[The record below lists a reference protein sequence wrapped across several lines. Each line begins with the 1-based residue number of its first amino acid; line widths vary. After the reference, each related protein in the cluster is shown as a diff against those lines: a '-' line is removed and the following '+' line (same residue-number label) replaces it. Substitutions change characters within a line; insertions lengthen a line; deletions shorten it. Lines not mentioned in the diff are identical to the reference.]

1 MKRII
6 NGGQE
11 PQTWAES
18 IQAYER
24 GKTYLPWN
32 PADVPPPTYVK
43 QFDVS
48 RKDREMDPVLMRHRN
63 PDIEAKR
70 KIREEERLRTALN
83 NAKSR
88 QLRVEQNYDIVT
100 HSTFLSGKQA
110 SELAPRPSR
119 HPDTRTSYDIL
130 NHVPKEKAH
139 SVALIYPD
147 GEGPEV
153 LPQKVVTVEGGK
165 KPHSHLRRDVD
176 VLSNRRVHFPA
187 FLEKH
192 EERMVEEKRFLR
204 ETAEE
209 KYRRTHDYN
218 IIAGAF
224 YDQDKER
231 KFVNSRDKLLTMQG
245 RAQQYRLPPSIRY
258 GEGNGYNIINQQP
271 KKTVVDMTSA
281 SVQDRGLSKRTRGR
295 ETYED
300 NIRQHERAAA
310 ASEQRTLNR
319 PSHMRHVEVLRTGH
333 NVISNRDF
341 AGREGKPPPQP
352 RAKPPMPVWDRLK
365 GKHGIPEAAAF
376 GSRPT
381 AENND
386 GGQRHGDVTGLG
398 QADSRDAGSSS
409 LCGGQ
414 SPASPGGA
422 RGNDPPS
429 SRREASPPLRERTG
443 DSGGRIHDHGGG
455 GEKNRG
461 VGGRPSVEAA
471 MPSTKPAVPPLNL
484 SRS

>member
-1 MKRII
+1 MLC
-6 NGGQE
+6 
-11 PQTWAES
+11 P
-18 IQAYER
+18 AYER
-24 GKTYLPWN
+24 GKTHLPWN

-48 RKDREMDPVLMRHRN
+48 RKSREMDPVLMRHR
-63 PDIEAKR
+63 
-70 KIREEERLRTALN
+70 
-83 NAKSR
+83 
-88 QLRVEQNYDIVT
+88 
-100 HSTFLSGKQA
+100 
-110 SELAPRPSR
+110 
-119 HPDTRTSYDIL
+119 
-130 NHVPKEKAH
+130 
-139 SVALIYPD
+139 
-147 GEGPEV
+147 
-153 LPQKVVTVEGGK
+153 
-165 KPHSHLRRDVD
+165 
-176 VLSNRRVHFPA
+176 

-192 EERMVEEKRFLR
+192 EERMTEEKRFLR
-204 ETAEE
+204 ERAEE

-218 IIAGAF
+218 IIAGAY

-295 ETYED
+295 QTYED

-333 NVISNRDF
+333 NVISNQDF

-365 GKHGIPEAAAF
+365 GKHEMPEAAAI
-376 GSRPT
+376 GSMPT
-381 AENND
+381 AETND
-386 GGQRHGDVTGLG
+386 GGQQHGDVTGLG
-398 QADSRDAGSSS
+398 QTNSRDAGGSSGR
-409 LCGGQ
+409 CGGQ
-414 SPASPGGA
+414 VPASPGGA
-422 RGNDPPS
+422 RGTEQPGT
-429 SRREASPPLRERTG
+429 RREAPPPLREGSSNT
-443 DSGGRIHDHGGG
+443 GGRIDDHGG
-455 GEKNRG
+455 ETNRG
-461 VGGRPSVEAA
+461 IGGRPSAEAA

>member
-1 MKRII
+1 
-6 NGGQE
+6 
-11 PQTWAES
+11 
-18 IQAYER
+18 ER
-24 GKTYLPWN
+24 GKTHLPWN

-48 RKDREMDPVLMRHRN
+48 RKSREMDPVLMRHRN
-63 PDIEAKR
+63 PDVEAKR
-70 KIREEERLRTALN
+70 KMREEERLRTALN

-100 HSTFLSGKQA
+100 HSTFLSAKEANFNTANPLLHLHIYQGPT
-110 SELAPRPSR
+110 PRPSR

-139 SVALIYPD
+139 SVALIYPN

-153 LPQKVVTVEGGK
+153 LPQKVVMVEGGK

-176 VLSNRRVHFPA
+176 VLSNR

-192 EERMVEEKRFLR
+192 EERMTEEKRFLR
-204 ETAEE
+204 ERAEE

-218 IIAGAF
+218 IIAGAY

-245 RAQQYRLPPSIRY
+245 RAQQYRLPPSVRY
-258 GEGNGYNIINQQP
+258 GEGNGYNIINQQQP

-295 ETYED
+295 QTYED

-319 PSHMRHVEVLRTGH
+319 PSHMRHVELLRTGH
-333 NVISNRDF
+333 NVVSNQDF

-352 RAKPPMPVWDRLK
+352 RAKPPKPVWDRLK
-365 GKHGIPEAAAF
+365 GKHGMPEAAAF

-381 AENND
+381 AETND
-386 GGQRHGDVTGLG
+386 ECQQHGDVTRLG
-398 QADSRDAGSSS
+398 QTDSRDAGGSSGG
-409 LCGGQ
+409 CGGEA
-414 SPASPGGA
+414 PASPGGV
-422 RGNDPPS
+422 RGNEQRS
-429 SRREASPPLRERTG
+429 SHREAPSPLREG
-443 DSGGRIHDHGGG
+443 SSDNGGRIDDHGG
-455 GEKNRG
+455 ETNRG
-461 VGGRPSVEAA
+461 IGGRPSAEAA

-484 SRS
+484 SSS

>member
-1 MKRII
+1 MMQRVI

-24 GKTYLPWN
+24 GKTHLPWN

-48 RKDREMDPVLMRHRN
+48 RKSREMDPVLMR
-63 PDIEAKR
+63 
-70 KIREEERLRTALN
+70 
-83 NAKSR
+83 
-88 QLRVEQNYDIVT
+88 Y
-100 HSTFLSGKQA
+100 
-110 SELAPRPSR
+110 SR

-139 SVALIYPD
+139 SVALIYPND
-147 GEGPEV
+147 KGPEV

-176 VLSNRRVHFPA
+176 VLSNR

-192 EERMVEEKRFLR
+192 EERMTEEKRFLR
-204 ETAEE
+204 ERAEE

-218 IIAGAF
+218 IIAGAY

-231 KFVNSRDKLLTMQG
+231 EFVNSREKLLTMQG

-271 KKTVVDMTSA
+271 KTTVVDMTSA

-295 ETYED
+295 QTYED

-310 ASEQRTLNR
+310 ASEQQILNR

-333 NVISNRDF
+333 NVISNQDF

-365 GKHGIPEAAAF
+365 GEHGMPEAAAL

-381 AENND
+381 AETND
-386 GGQRHGDVTGLG
+386 GGQQHGNVTGLG
-398 QADSRDAGSSS
+398 QTDSRNADGSSGR
-409 LCGGQ
+409 CGGQ
-414 SPASPGGA
+414 APASPGGVP
-422 RGNDPPS
+422 GNERRS
-429 SRREASPPLRERTG
+429 SRREAPPLLREGSSDNR
-443 DSGGRIHDHGGG
+443 GRIDDHGG
-455 GEKNRG
+455 ETNRG
-461 VGGRPSVEAA
+461 MKGRMSAEVA
-471 MPSTKPAVPPLNL
+471 MPSTKAAVPPLNL